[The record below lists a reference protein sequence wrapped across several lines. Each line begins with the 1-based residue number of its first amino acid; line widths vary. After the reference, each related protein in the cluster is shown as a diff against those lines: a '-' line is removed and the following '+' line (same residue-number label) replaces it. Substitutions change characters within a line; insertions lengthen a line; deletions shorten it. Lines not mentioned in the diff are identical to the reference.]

1 MRLLLVV
8 DHALFREGLKELLE
22 KRGIEV
28 TAAVADWQEGIEQAV
43 SNRPDAML
51 LDMQLPGMSEV
62 EVLRELR
69 KSRPNLPVAML
80 TFSLQQDD
88 LVKALRAGANGYLL
102 RSIEPEELITSLQN
116 MIAGNLVLAK
126 EFTGVLAKIMNGELD
141 ISGEKTT
148 LAGLTPRELEI
159 LCHIS
164 EGKSNKVIA
173 KELGISDGTVKLHVK
188 SILRKL
194 QVSSR
199 VDAAVIAV
207 EEKLCSRE
215 GGVNASVCSALDRY
229 SNLSVAVHGSG
240 LRYLCCAQRTS
251 AQTLAQRSGEQ
262 SWYRHYGGSAVL
274 YKHWAARLYPFS
286 SQCVCN

>member
-1 MRLLLVV
+1 MPNSSIQPSTLQADDRPMRLLLVV
-8 DHALFREGLKELLE
+8 DHSLFREGLKELLE
-22 KRGIEV
+22 RRGVEV

-51 LDMQLPGMSEV
+51 LDLQVPGMSEV

-69 KSRPNLPVAML
+69 KNRPNLPVAML

-102 RSIEPEELITSLQN
+102 RTIEPDELITSMQD

-126 EFTGVLAKIMNGELD
+126 EFTGVLAQIINGELD
-141 ISGEKTT
+141 VSGEKTT
-148 LAGLTPRELEI
+148 LAGLTPREMEI

-164 EGKSNKVIA
+164 AGKSNKMIA
-173 KELGISDGTVKLHVK
+173 KELSISDGTVKLHVK

-194 QVSSR
+194 QVNSR

-207 EEKLCSRE
+207 EEKLCPKES
-215 GGVNASVCSALDRY
+215 GGN
-229 SNLSVAVHGSG
+229 
-240 LRYLCCAQRTS
+240 
-251 AQTLAQRSGEQ
+251 
-262 SWYRHYGGSAVL
+262 
-274 YKHWAARLYPFS
+274 
-286 SQCVCN
+286 

>member
-1 MRLLLVV
+1 MSTSSAQQNPTQSDNRPLRLLLVV

-22 KRGIEV
+22 KRGVEV

-51 LDMQLPGMSEV
+51 LDLQLPGMSEV

-80 TFSLQQDD
+80 TFSMQQDD
-88 LVKALRAGANGYLL
+88 LIKALRAGANGYLL
-102 RSIEPEELITSLQN
+102 RSIEPEELITSLQD
-116 MIAGNLVLAK
+116 MVAGNLVLAK
-126 EFTGVLAKIMNGELD
+126 EFTSILAKVMSGELD
-141 ISGEKTT
+141 ISGDRTT

-159 LCHIS
+159 LCHIA

-194 QVSSR
+194 NVSSR

-207 EEKLCSRE
+207 EEKLCARE
-215 GGVNASVCSALDRY
+215 GGD
-229 SNLSVAVHGSG
+229 
-240 LRYLCCAQRTS
+240 
-251 AQTLAQRSGEQ
+251 
-262 SWYRHYGGSAVL
+262 
-274 YKHWAARLYPFS
+274 
-286 SQCVCN
+286 